1 MKITKSQLKQIIKE
15 EIEAA
20 LEEGPIGMRP
30 VGSIEGP
37 RGKDPRKDFTRFK
50 TDKFAPGLAAKREC
64 ATLLSRE
71 KAMEDTM
78 RDARSAAYGYID
90 QEIIDGSL
98 RRKCEKYGYAKP
110 KPVPPSE
117 EELRKA
123 KAAAIKANPAGRTTA
138 VKGGT
143 TLEEDLY

>member
-37 RGKDPRKDFTRFK
+37 RGKDPRKDFTLKK
-50 TDKFAPGLAAKREC
+50 TAKFAPGLAAKREC
-64 ATLLSRE
+64 ASLLSRE

-110 KPVPPSE
+110 LPVPPSE

-123 KAAAIKANPAGRTTA
+123 SAARRQQAKMKKVAR
-138 VKGGT
+138 VGGT